1 MSRMSERWREQQ
13 DRQEQGPQESICAAI
28 SAHVLAAPV
37 KALEEA

>member
-13 DRQEQGPQESICAAI
+13 DRQEQGPQEAI

-37 KALEEA
+37 KALEAA